1 MRVLRR
7 FKEVETYKIQGV
19 ERLYIYDEENLDLS
33 SKEKPLAV
41 IKSSF
46 VMKKIE

>member
-19 ERLYIYDEENLDLS
+19 ERIYIYDEENLDLNA
-33 SKEKPLAV
+33 KEKPLAV